1 MPAFELNTNVNRDS
15 SFHELDDFTHGYIE
29 AMFFTNGDTGDD
41 DDSLLNDLGVASIT
55 VESMASI
62 KADCAKFVSEAA
74 TLLEQAIDRGYTLE
88 QAGRDFW
95 FTRQRHGIGFWDRE
109 ELDGDETKTDLGEK
123 LTELA
128 NKFGEACVCV
138 CGDEIIY

>member
-1 MPAFELNTNVNRDS
+1 MPAFQLNINVNRYQSWFD
-15 SFHELDDFTHGYIE
+15 LDEFTHGYVE

-41 DDSLLNDLGVASIT
+41 DESLLNDLGVSAIT

-62 KADCAKFVSEAA
+62 KTDCAKFVSEAA
-74 TLLEQAIDRGYTLE
+74 TYLEAAIDRGYTLE

-95 FTRQRHGIGFWDRE
+95 FTRQRHGVGFWDRE
-109 ELDGDETKTDLGEK
+109 ELDGDETKIDLGEK

-128 NKFGEACVCV
+128 HKFGEACA